1 MRIYSNI
8 DQANFHA
15 FYEFFQN
22 RKHAVALD
30 LFHRFYRDLDHEQK
44 HVVMASVE
52 AEMFKGI

>member
-30 LFHRFYRDLDHEQK
+30 LFHRFYRDLDHVQRWS
-44 HVVMASVE
+44 VMTAIE

>member
-30 LFHRFYRDLDHEQK
+30 LFHRFYPDLDNVQRWS
-44 HVVMASVE
+44 VMTTIE